1 MWDSLSVGQLLF
13 QSRDGG
19 LQLMGLMDESVL
31 HLQEPTGPI
40 TFNTCHLTHLLRLGK
55 TSSLQRSTPGLLLL
69 FSSRV

>member
-40 TFNTCHLTHLLRLGK
+40 TFNTCHLTHLLRL
-55 TSSLQRSTPGLLLL
+55 
-69 FSSRV
+69 